1 MSCILW
7 FDLSLKLP
15 WQLVNSLP
23 NLVGDDWLTVSG
35 HRAIHILEWWLE
47 VTDTIYNPTTDPM
60 TACELPLH
68 WSLTIDQPP
77 WPTHDSMT
85 AWHDLMTNSNDRA
98 HEKTIWQTP
107 IPPDNN
113 YHQKPLFW
121 ECNFKSFNLVPTKP
135 NSHQFVPL
143 PPGSKNQFGF
153 KSNSRNVV
161 FSSWPQIW
169 GQLSLRQIQFCILII
184 LTFIL
189 NIFVTD
195 WELLSLKH
203 MQPGSMTHN
212 TA

>member
-77 WPTHDSMT
+77 WPTPWPYDCMTWPHDQLQRQSPRK
-85 AWHDLMTNSNDRA
+85 NPYDRP
-98 HEKTIWQTP
+98 Q
-107 IPPDNN
+107 
-113 YHQKPLFW
+113 YHQTIIITKNRYFGNATSNQSILFQR
-121 ECNFKSFNLVPTKP
+121 NPIRINSFLYHMDLKTNLV
-135 NSHQFVPL
+135 
-143 PPGSKNQFGF
+143 SKVIRETSSSQADLRFEDNWVFG
-153 KSNSRNVV
+153 R
-161 FSSWPQIW
+161 FS
-169 GQLSLRQIQFCILII
+169 
-184 LTFIL
+184 FI
-189 NIFVTD
+189 F
-195 WELLSLKH
+195 
-203 MQPGSMTHN
+203 
-212 TA
+212 

>member
-1 MSCILW
+1 M
-7 FDLSLKLP
+7 P

-60 TACELPLH
+60 TACSLPLH
-68 WSLTIDQPP
+68 WSLTNPMTLWLHDMTS
-77 WPTHDSMT
+77 WPTPT
-85 AWHDLMTNSNDRA
+85 T
-98 HEKTIWQTP
+98 EPTKKPIWQTP

-143 PPGSKNQFGF
+143 PHGSKNQFGF

-212 TA
+212 TT

>member
-1 MSCILW
+1 MT
-7 FDLSLKLP
+7 
-15 WQLVNSLP
+15 
-23 NLVGDDWLTVSG
+23 DWLFQVTEQFIFLSDGLKWLTPYITRRPTKWPHVSYHCIG
-35 HRAIHILEWWLE
+35 HWPLTNPLDRPMTLWLHDM
-47 VTDTIYNPTTDPM
+47 TSWPTPTT
-60 TACELPLH
+60 E
-68 WSLTIDQPP
+68 
-77 WPTHDSMT
+77 PT
-85 AWHDLMTNSNDRA
+85 
-98 HEKTIWQTP
+98 KKPIWQTP

-135 NSHQFVPL
+135 NSHQFVPF
-143 PPGSKNQFGF
+143 PHGSKNQFGF

-195 WELLSLKH
+195 WEVLSLKH

-212 TA
+212 TT